1 MCLFDEVWN
10 INFYFIW
17 WLLKTVSERKSK
29 MWRHSPNA
37 NPSHHPCC
45 SAQMKYRFN
54 PTVDQPA
61 SLLNKQKTDKWSFC
75 CPPSLLLKL
84 LLYFL
89 LFFVINFIQKLVLFG
104 ILSQITST
112 LKNQNL
118 YFTLCPSTENVLLRY
133 EMNDSFFFFLL

>member
-1 MCLFDEVWN
+1 MCLFAEVWN

-29 MWRHSPNA
+29 MWRHSPHA
-37 NPSHHPCC
+37 KPSHHPCD
-45 SAQMKYRFN
+45 SSQMKYRFN

-89 LFFVINFIQKLVLFG
+89 LFFIINFIQKLVSIWYIVSDYIHPEELKLIFHS
-104 ILSQITST
+104 LSFNR
-112 LKNQNL
+112 KR
-118 YFTLCPSTENVLLRY
+118 PS
-133 EMNDSFFFFLL
+133 